1 MAEDNPYVQF
11 DNLRTAPP
19 PPQVDDSGDSARNIP
34 REPRAGD
41 NPYAQFDNLRGDN
54 PTGP

>member
-1 MAEDNPYVQF
+1 MAEDNPYAQF

-19 PPQVDDSGDSARNIP
+19 PPPVDDAGTAARNIP
-34 REPRAGD
+34 GEPKAGD

-54 PTGP
+54 GS